1 MLEAILWFTCNK
13 ISRVLYKRERKRE
26 KGGIRS
32 FVLGFHASF
41 FFRFLLL
48 DRNKRRLERS
58 RERASKT
65 RRQMA
70 VAVALRR
77 RYREIRRLFSPRWS
91 FSFFFFS
98 IAADRRA
105 ISLVTL
111 ELGDLSERENIMRPP
126 LVYACLYSF
135 SLSKSVRVLHR

>member
-13 ISRVLYKRERKRE
+13 ISRVLYKRERERE

-41 FFRFLLL
+41 FFVFFFSIGT
-48 DRNKRRLERS
+48 KGAS
-58 RERASKT
+58 YVRERASKT

-77 RYREIRRLFSPRWS
+77 RYREIRRLFSPVDLLV
-91 FSFFFFS
+91 FFFFS

>member
-26 KGGIRS
+26 KGGNRS

-41 FFRFLLL
+41 FSFSSSRSEQKAPRTF
-48 DRNKRRLERS
+48 EREL
-58 RERASKT
+58 RKPDGRWQWQWRCDVDIARYGAS
-65 RRQMA
+65 
-70 VAVALRR
+70 
-77 RYREIRRLFSPRWS
+77 FSPVDLLV
-91 FSFFFFS
+91 FFFFS

>member
-41 FFRFLLL
+41 LFRFLLL

-58 RERASKT
+58 RESFENPTADGSGSG
-65 RRQMA
+65 
-70 VAVALRR
+70 VATSISRDTAP
-77 RYREIRRLFSPRWS
+77 LFPRWS